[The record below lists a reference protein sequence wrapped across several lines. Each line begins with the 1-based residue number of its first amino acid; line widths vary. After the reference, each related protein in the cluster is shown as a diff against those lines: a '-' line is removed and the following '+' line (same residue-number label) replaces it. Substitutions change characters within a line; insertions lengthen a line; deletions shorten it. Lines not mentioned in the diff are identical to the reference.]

1 MSKSTVIVVA
11 AILLGLFGAAVYYGV
26 THARG
31 IPSGAEP
38 VKRQL
43 LEAPFSDREIDLDSG
58 IGAEVWSSLAGRE
71 IEMNYQVM
79 VLPWG
84 KSPLKPVTVKAFH
97 NKKDIYFYV
106 SWQDDTQDLEA
117 TVDKFTDA
125 CAIMFPLGD
134 NAKASTIM
142 MGFMG
147 EANVWHWKASQ
158 DRQYWLKDEP
168 GINPYTDL
176 YYSFEEDEMFV
187 VSKTVVKSA
196 VNDLLAIRVGTVT
209 PKQTQSV
216 SGRGIYE
223 NGVWQVVFKRAMASG
238 DNESAK
244 MSPGKKHL
252 CAFGVWN
259 GSNGDRGG
267 RKSISDWVELEVK

>member
-97 NKKDIYFYV
+97 NNKNVYFYM
-106 SWQDDTQDLEA
+106 SWKDETQDA
-117 TVDKFTDA
+117 QTAVDKFADA

-238 DNESAK
+238 DN
-244 MSPGKKHL
+244 
-252 CAFGVWN
+252 
-259 GSNGDRGG
+259 
-267 RKSISDWVELEVK
+267 